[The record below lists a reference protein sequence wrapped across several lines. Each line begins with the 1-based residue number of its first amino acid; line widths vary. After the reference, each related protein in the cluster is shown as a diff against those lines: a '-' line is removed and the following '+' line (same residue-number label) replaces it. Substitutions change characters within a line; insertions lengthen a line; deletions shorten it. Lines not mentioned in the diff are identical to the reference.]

1 MASVQISVEW
11 IWSCERDLLF
21 YFFCTA
27 LDKLLS
33 VHLLGKPRV
42 MDTSLL
48 LESSELVLPL
58 NQIAPAKGQFP
69 HQTNQICLHTGFTLL
84 CTIESETEGR
94 KVPGHRRSGQ
104 SPSVKKYLVPQSQ
117 QIPDLFKNHVWH
129 LSEDR
134 SQNASSS
141 AFQLGMLSNAKA
153 ASKSGNST
161 RTTSWIT
168 SCYFLFLA
176 IQLPGSWI
184 WEVQPRLCCRRC
196 FHAWMQM
203 FHNSFSVHSW
213 NILNLQIV
221 MCTALRVHAS
231 CHQRSESDYAQWAN
245 QSSYITNLWVH
256 RAKLLKASR
265 IGCPVRSEFWAE
277 EQACQSRPGI
287 PELITV
293 SR

>member
-1 MASVQISVEW
+1 MPWKHQNAQNTKGPDTSLANSGPIWPVYKSVSNEY
-11 IWSCERDLLF
+11 DLARGTCSF
-21 YFFCTA
+21 IFFCTA

-161 RTTSWIT
+161 RTTS
-168 SCYFLFLA
+168 
-176 IQLPGSWI
+176 
-184 WEVQPRLCCRRC
+184 
-196 FHAWMQM
+196 
-203 FHNSFSVHSW
+203 
-213 NILNLQIV
+213 
-221 MCTALRVHAS
+221 
-231 CHQRSESDYAQWAN
+231 
-245 QSSYITNLWVH
+245 
-256 RAKLLKASR
+256 
-265 IGCPVRSEFWAE
+265 
-277 EQACQSRPGI
+277 
-287 PELITV
+287 
-293 SR
+293 